1 MIKKIINAFKKKII
15 RNISFFLILI
25 IALDSLNNLHDKK
38 KEISLKIDNLIFNK
52 ANKNIKSD
60 KYWAEEVVKGG
71 YILHFR
77 HTQREKWN
85 DVTGFDALE
94 LSEKIKA
101 ENSSFNKA
109 TCLTARGIEE
119 AKLIKNIFENL
130 NVQVSKVLSSPSCR
144 ARMTSKYAFGRIDQI
159 TNSLLHRTAMTPK
172 QDIVMA
178 KQLKKIILNL
188 DVKKNKNIIL
198 SGHGGT
204 IEDNYDGRK
213 VIDTN
218 NVGNLAR
225 DEGGFVIIEK
235 KGNKLIAHHKF
246 KNFSKFINSLVEFPI
261 N

>member
-94 LSEKIKA
+94 
-101 ENSSFNKA
+101 
-109 TCLTARGIEE
+109 
-119 AKLIKNIFENL
+119 
-130 NVQVSKVLSSPSCR
+130 
-144 ARMTSKYAFGRIDQI
+144 
-159 TNSLLHRTAMTPK
+159 
-172 QDIVMA
+172 
-178 KQLKKIILNL
+178 
-188 DVKKNKNIIL
+188 
-198 SGHGGT
+198 
-204 IEDNYDGRK
+204 
-213 VIDTN
+213 
-218 NVGNLAR
+218 
-225 DEGGFVIIEK
+225 
-235 KGNKLIAHHKF
+235 
-246 KNFSKFINSLVEFPI
+246 
-261 N
+261 